1 MEIDLMR
8 LLNAMLRKWKILV
21 AAVLVFAIGAFVFTK
36 FFVTPMYKSDSIVYV
51 KTSNAQLTYQSFTL
65 AQDLVKTYAV
75 LMKTDGILSDVVT
88 QIEGKTNKEYSLS
101 QIKSM
106 LSVSGI
112 DETEVM
118 RISILCADPHDA
130 QIIADQVVAS
140 AEPVIVETVNAQRF
154 TVVTNATLPLSPASP
169 NLTKNIMLA
178 VIIALVLS
186 GGIIVLIEILDKRI
200 KDKQSLIGIIDTPVI
215 GVIPTAN

>member
-1 MEIDLMR
+1 MR
-8 LLNAMLRKWKILV
+8 LLNALLRKWKILV

-51 KTSNAQLTYQSFTL
+51 KTTNSQLTYQTFTL

-200 KDKQSLIGIIDTPVI
+200 KDKQGLIGIIDAPVI